1 MQATITRTSSG
12 SAHGEAHEGFAV
24 QHGHATRET
33 EMTADTA
40 STGWFERVR
49 TFVDRTLDVALGR
62 FDH

>member
-12 SAHGEAHEGFAV
+12 SAHGEAHEKFAV
-24 QHGHATRET
+24 QHGHAAREVEFAT
-33 EMTADTA
+33 DTA
-40 STGWFERVR
+40 TIGWFERVR